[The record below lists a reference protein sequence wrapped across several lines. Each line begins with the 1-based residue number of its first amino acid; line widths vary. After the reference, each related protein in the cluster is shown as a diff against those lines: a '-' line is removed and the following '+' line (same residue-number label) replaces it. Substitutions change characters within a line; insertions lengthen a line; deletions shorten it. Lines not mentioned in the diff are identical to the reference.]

1 MPSSKI
7 FISGLF
13 GASGFVA
20 KTGLLISMQIKSIK
34 VFFTMIFLLTL
45 LFKTF
50 DQLVL
55 VRT

>member
-1 MPSSKI
+1 
-7 FISGLF
+7 
-13 GASGFVA
+13 
-20 KTGLLISMQIKSIK
+20 MQIKSIK